1 MNNDTVFLSSL
12 FLILLSIV
20 SPSSSSSS
28 QNSVLCSSI
37 PAIPWLIRRRRQT
50 NKYTHTHPRR
60 KQRKQ
65 KIRSSFS
72 SSCLAGNCLFCE
84 FVLRPGED
92 EEIHKIQL
100 QEEDTKWICLV
111 IRRSPPHSLVHSS
124 IPISRLVKFCRPILN
139 PQERRRCTDF
149 PPHTILLVVV
159 Q

>member
-1 MNNDTVFLSSL
+1 MIL
-12 FLILLSIV
+12 FSYR
-20 SPSSSSSS
+20 PFSSSSFPLYHHHHLLHLRTLFSAPQFQRFLGSS
-28 QNSVLCSSI
+28 EVEDR
-37 PAIPWLIRRRRQT
+37 PT
-50 NKYTHTHPRR
+50 NTHTHPRR

-72 SSCLAGNCLFCE
+72 SSCLAGNCLFYE